1 MSKYFKKD
9 KTLFRN
15 LVNCIKYNSNFYF
28 IFFLMA
34 LYISAITG
42 SFINGAVTIVIT
54 LAFSYFSHRA
64 THNVFPYNIFHK
76 FHHMD
81 AHNHKWWAIILEGLV
96 NFFQIGGV
104 ILIPLN
110 MYIEKLSGKKLL
122 NNYVILYYSIVYTTH
137 HMINYHNMK
146 IDAHVR
152 HHLDELTNYGPDY
165 MDVLMGTKQDN
176 STFEDMRWS
185 IINSI
190 IATVIV
196 LVVYTNLI

>member
-1 MSKYFKKD
+1 
-9 KTLFRN
+9 
-15 LVNCIKYNSNFYF
+15 
-28 IFFLMA
+28 MA
-34 LYISAITG
+34 S
-42 SFINGAVTIVIT
+42 
-54 LAFSYFSHRA
+54 
-64 THNVFPYNIFHK
+64 
-76 FHHMD
+76 
-81 AHNHKWWAIILEGLV
+81 HNHKWWALILEGLV

-110 MYIEKLSGKKLL
+110 IYIEKWSGKKLL

-146 IDAHVR
+146 IDTHVR
-152 HHLDELTNYGPDY
+152 HHLDESTNYGPDY

-190 IATVIV
+190 IASIIV
-196 LVVYTNLI
+196 LTVYTYII